1 MILLPMQENVL
12 GSIERMR
19 DEAQSDES
27 SQETRLPL
35 KATIRGEN
43 REGKNPR
50 DELRAATKAAAALEP
65 LNLFLA

>member
-1 MILLPMQENVL
+1 
-12 GSIERMR
+12 MR